1 MHNLVHRRPFRLLE
15 GLALALIAGMF
26 LFPFLWMLVT
36 AFKSKPEV
44 LQFPPTWIPQ
54 EWRWDN
60 FAAAWNSGPFGRYVL
75 NNVIVAVSIL
85 ALQLLTGIPAA
96 YAFARFRFKGRG
108 LLFSLVL
115 LALMIPS
122 QVVFLPIYVQMS
134 GWNLINTL
142 WALILPFGASAFG
155 IFLIRQ
161 AFMQI
166 PEDMMEA
173 ARLDHA
179 TEWTIMWR
187 IAVPM
192 GKPAVTTFA
201 LFSLIYHWNDYFW
214 PLIMTNQAAMRTLPV
229 GIAMLKETEGIS
241 AWNVLMAGNL
251 MLVVPALLLFVLAQ
265 RHIMEAFVYSTK

>member
-1 MHNLVHRRPFRLLE
+1 MLIRSSLLILFTPDSGRANHGLRNWHARRCLVRRWPFRLLE
-15 GLALALIAGMF
+15 GLALGWIAGIF

-36 AFKSKPEV
+36 VFKSKPEV

-85 ALQLLTGIPAA
+85 ALQLLIGIPAA
-96 YAFARFRFKGRG
+96 YVFARFRFKGRG

-115 LALMIPS
+115 LALMIPP

-142 WALILPFGASAFG
+142 LALILPFGASAFG

-166 PEDMMEA
+166 RKIDNKRPEIIIPVVNEA
-173 ARLDHA
+173 EQRKRRHGRLRHRQGHL
-179 TEWTIMWR
+179 ER
-187 IAVPM
+187 
-192 GKPAVTTFA
+192 G
-201 LFSLIYHWNDYFW
+201 L
-214 PLIMTNQAAMRTLPV
+214 R
-229 GIAMLKETEGIS
+229 
-241 AWNVLMAGNL
+241 
-251 MLVVPALLLFVLAQ
+251 Q
-265 RHIMEAFVYSTK
+265 RPELQGRD

>member
-1 MHNLVHRRPFRLLE
+1 MLE
-15 GLALALIAGMF
+15 GIALIAVAGIF

-36 AFKSKPEV
+36 AFKSQSEV
-44 LQFPPTWIPQ
+44 LQFPPSWVPE

-60 FAAAWNSGPFGRYVL
+60 FEAAWNSGPFGRYVL
-75 NNVIVAVSIL
+75 NNIIVAVSIL

-108 LLFSLVL
+108 FLFGLLL

-134 GWNLINTL
+134 GWNLVNTL

-161 AFMQI
+161 SFMQI
-166 PEDMMEA
+166 PEDMLEA

-179 TEWTIMWR
+179 SEWTILWR

-192 GKPAVTTFA
+192 SAPAVTTFA

-214 PLIMTNQAAMRTLPV
+214 PLIMTNQAEMRTLPV
-229 GIAMLKETEGIS
+229 GIAMLKETEGMS

-265 RHIMEAFVYSTK
+265 RHIMRAFVYSTK

>member
-1 MHNLVHRRPFRLLE
+1 MPGRGALLSGGADTEGYAGARCCRPAPPPLGTNPSLRLYRP
-15 GLALALIAGMF
+15 GF
-26 LFPFLWMLVT
+26 SVPRVVPFL
-36 AFKSKPEV
+36 S
-44 LQFPPTWIPQ
+44 
-54 EWRWDN
+54 D
-60 FAAAWNSGPFGRYVL
+60 
-75 NNVIVAVSIL
+75 AVRLCS
-85 ALQLLTGIPAA
+85 QLL
-96 YAFARFRFKGRG
+96 R
-108 LLFSLVL
+108 LVS
-115 LALMIPS
+115 AQSVEP

-192 GKPAVTTFA
+192 AKPAVTTFA
-201 LFSLIYHWNDYFW
+201 LFSLIYHWNDHFW

-229 GIAMLKETEGIS
+229 GIAMLKETEGIR

-251 MLVVPALLLFVLAQ
+251 MLVIPALLLFVLAQ
-265 RHIMEAFVYSTK
+265 RHIMKAFVYTTK